1 MTMSPGLKGS
11 MQKEDRM
18 VTTISHMPPMPMKFD
33 PHLLSRP
40 TFGFTADYLRQ
51 ISAFLQKKIDS
62 AEFRKFPATIQKLK
76 QQQQELTELYEW
88 AKIKER
94 EAKGKAFI
102 KANAPFYRPRL
113 IKKDD
118 NRLFERLDKRR
129 ASSNKNGANNAV
141 SKV

>member
-1 MTMSPGLKGS
+1 MIDLLLILVK
-11 MQKEDRM
+11 M
-18 VTTISHMPPMPMKFD
+18 VTTISHMPSITMKFD

-40 TFGFTADYLRQ
+40 TFRFTVDYLHQ

-62 AEFRKFPATIQKLK
+62 PKFRKFPATIQKLK
-76 QQQQELTELYEW
+76 QQQQELMELYER
-88 AKIKER
+88 AKIKEE

-102 KANAPFYRPRL
+102 KTNAPFYRPRL

-118 NRLFERLDKRR
+118 NCLFERLNKRR
-129 ASSNKNGANNAV
+129 ASSNKDGANNTI